1 MGNEHFWQVPRAQG
15 VYARS
20 ITRHARRE
28 RSARVLP
35 ADEPG
40 LGLHALR
47 VHEVFVDD
55 PLPMFRC
62 PDGAL
67 RGAERVFP
75 DHLITCSF

>member
-35 ADEPG
+35 ADEPHSG
-40 LGLHALR
+40 FTRYVYMRFLLMILCPCFGAPTVHYAALSG
-47 VHEVFVDD
+47 F
-55 PLPMFRC
+55 F
-62 PDGAL
+62 
-67 RGAERVFP
+67 
-75 DHLITCSF
+75 LIT